1 MPTATPRNPGLDP
14 AAPLSTLFVSDLHLD
29 AAWPDV
35 TTQFVAFL
43 RGEARAAH
51 ALYILGDL
59 FEVWIGDDDPAP
71 AKREV
76 VAALRD
82 LTASGVRCFVMHG
95 NRDFML
101 GERFCRD
108 TGCRLL
114 GDGAIVELDGER
126 VLLMHGDVLCTD
138 DVSYQRLRRIVRNP
152 LVRWIFRHLSLA
164 QRERLAARLRA
175 GSRMHTTE
183 TAPEIM
189 DVNDA
194 AVRDVFR
201 RAGIRTL
208 IHGHTHR
215 PAVHRLDINGAEARR
230 IVLGDWHRAGSVLH
244 WKRSGAELRVLPR

>member
-1 MPTATPRNPGLDP
+1 M
-14 AAPLSTLFVSDLHLD
+14 STLFVSDLHLD
-29 AAWPDV
+29 AGWPEV
-35 TTQFVAFL
+35 AAQFLAFL
-43 RGEARAAH
+43 RDEARGAS

-59 FEVWIGDDDPAP
+59 FEVWIGDDDLDP

-76 VAALRD
+76 LAALRA
-82 LTASGVRCFVMHG
+82 LTRSGVPCFVMHG

-114 GDGAIVELDGER
+114 DDGTIVELDGER

-152 LVRWIFRHLSLA
+152 LVRWIFRHLSLCR
-164 QRERLAARLRA
+164 RERLAARLRA
-175 GSRMHTTE
+175 GSRMHTTA

-189 DVNDA
+189 DVNA
-194 AVRDVFR
+194 GAVRDAFR
-201 RAGIRTL
+201 RAGVRTL

-215 PAVHRLDINGAEARR
+215 PAVHRLDIDGAPVRR
-230 IVLGDWHRAGSVLH
+230 IVLGDWHANGSVLE
-244 WKRSGAELRVLPR
+244 WRPTGVELRTLPR